1 MSLRARLVLSFTVLL
16 LLVIAAVG
24 LVASR
29 SIEGILTGQID
40 RTLVGFASRGPGPS
54 FQLRFP
60 EPGSPE
66 SGEEEFLVPLAEVLV
81 DADGNVLFARPSGF
95 QDDPDP
101 LPDVS
106 NLPDA
111 TGPFTIPAVDG
122 SFDYRA
128 VAVTLSTEL
137 TDPEVVTM
145 VHAAPLTAVDE
156 ATDSLIQ
163 ALLLAG
169 LAVLLLGGAA
179 TWWTVK
185 RAMRPVD
192 QMVDTAEA
200 IASGDLSQRVPNL
213 EPGTELGRLG
223 GSLNEML
230 THIEAAV
237 ETEKQ
242 GQERLRQFIAD
253 ASHELRTPVTAIS
266 GYAELRRKGGLTT
279 PEEEDKAWSR
289 IESEGHRMGSLVEDL
304 LVLTRLGQGQPLVI
318 SEVDL
323 VQVARDAAAD
333 HSVIDNERPVSVIG
347 PDTLVIEADQHRIHQ
362 VVTSLLSNVRVHTP
376 PWTTVEIALA
386 EGYGNAILEVT
397 DNGTGFPSVSLDH
410 VFDRFYRA
418 DPSRS
423 RRSGGSG
430 LGLAIVEA
438 IVTAHGGTVEA
449 SNVEGG
455 GARVTVTL
463 PRVVRKP
470 LEL

>member
-1 MSLRARLVLSFTVLL
+1 LSLRTRLVISFTVLL

-24 LVASR
+24 LVASS
-29 SIEGILTGQID
+29 SIEGILMGQID
-40 RTLVGFASRGPGPS
+40 RTLVGFASRGPGPAFQ
-54 FQLRFP
+54 FQL
-60 EPGSPE
+60 PGPDDSE
-66 SGEEEFLVPLAEVLV
+66 GSEQLLVPIAEVLV
-81 DADGNVLFARPSGF
+81 DVDGNVLLARPSGF

-106 NLPDA
+106 KLPD
-111 TGPFTIPAVDG
+111 TTEPFTIPAVDG

-128 VAVTLSTEL
+128 VAVTIPTEL
-137 TDPEVVTM
+137 TEPDVVTL
-145 VHAAPLTAVDE
+145 VHAAPLTEVDE
-156 ATDSLIQ
+156 ATDSLVQ
-163 ALLLAG
+163 ALVLAG
-169 LAVLLLGGAA
+169 LAVLVLGGVV

-192 QMVDTAEA
+192 QMIDTAEA

-223 GSLNEML
+223 SSLNEML

-237 ETEKQ
+237 ETEKE

-266 GYAELRRKGGLTT
+266 GYAELRRNGGLTT

-304 LVLTRLGQGQPLVI
+304 LLLTRLGQGQPLDI

-323 VQVARDAAAD
+323 VQVARDAAVD
-333 HSVIDNERPVSVIG
+333 HSVIDSEHPVSFSG
-347 PDTLVIEADQHRIHQ
+347 PDSLVIAADQHRIHQ

-376 PWTTVEIALA
+376 PWTNVEISVA
-386 EGYGNAILEVT
+386 ERDGNAVLEVV
-397 DNGTGFPSVSLDH
+397 DNGTGFPSASLNH

-438 IVTAHGGTVEA
+438 IVTAHGGSVAA

-463 PRVVRKP
+463 PGGAARVTS
-470 LEL
+470 EL